1 MVLGVLVV
9 CATALPVRAGEPI
22 PGDCIS
28 DPHCFHDSM
37 NLICV
42 CVTPAGQVE
51 ITGTPSGGWNIL
63 VRVDA
68 GEGVP
73 TVGVT
78 YNSPGQIINVI
89 EVTGGSG
96 AGAYVPTLSFSVGD
110 PIVGHVRKIK
120 KGSGI
125 AGLDVMGEI
134 GGNLGPTVVGADVAV
149 EATSIDA
156 GRANTPPGLKV
167 RGSLTGDIILADV
180 APPHPKAQVSVLDIG
195 NGGPSVGHMLASL
208 EARGGAID
216 QITVAGT
223 IGDATHL
230 PQIGARLDIG
240 QVIASSIRAD
250 IVAGNATTF
259 GSEIANIRNVT
270 TTRDVANSTG
280 DFAGAVVANTIG
292 PGLNGKALTSSAPS
306 KRQVFVK
313 GNLGDGV
320 TDTVLQF
327 DDPLVNTLSG
337 GLISPIVIGGAFRAN
352 PSSSIPEV
360 SVPTNGLP
368 GYMVINNEFGN
379 ETWQFGATVEV
390 GSVTLAGPG
399 YTAAPAAVGGGSVGV
414 APFALYAAG
423 CVPAHGSVHRL
434 HVSPTCPL
442 EGDPTCLD
450 LQLEC
455 AAGWL
460 TSADIRFYGPVAGP
474 TGDTNALNRLV
485 VEYRVLEEPGIGDW
499 IDVSGDFNFRVVEDL
514 TTHVR
519 SIVRLTP
526 LTAVTPNMAPHF
538 FSGVEYR
545 VRNAPAGPST
555 TPLRALGV
563 AMSPVLTFDYRISTI
578 FDCRGGFVDLFDLNE
593 DGTVSYS
600 DLLQWLQEQQD
611 LNYDG
616 NMDTIDFALLW
627 QAIEYYN
634 SLP

>member
-1 MVLGVLVV
+1 
-9 CATALPVRAGEPI
+9 
-22 PGDCIS
+22 
-28 DPHCFHDSM
+28 M

-42 CVTPAGQVE
+42 CVTPAGQVQ

-63 VRVDA
+63 VRVDE

-78 YNSPGQIINVI
+78 YNSPGQIINLI

-96 AGAYVPTLSFSVGD
+96 AGAYVPTLNFSLGD

-120 KGSGI
+120 KGAGI

-149 EATSIDA
+149 QATAIDA
-156 GRANTPPGLKV
+156 GFLNIPPGLKV

-180 APPHPKAQVSVLDIG
+180 APNHPLPQVSLLDIG
-195 NGGPSVGHMLASL
+195 RDGPSVGHMLGSL

-216 QITVAGT
+216 QVRVAGT
-223 IGDATHL
+223 IGDASHL

-259 GSEIANIRNVT
+259 GSEVANIGNVT
-270 TTRDVANSTG
+270 TTGVAAQSTG

-292 PGLNGKALTSSAPS
+292 AGLNGKTLISSAGAP
-306 KRQVFVK
+306 RQVK
-313 GNLGDGV
+313 IENNLGDGV

-327 DDPLVNTLSG
+327 DSPIANTLSG
-337 GLISPIVIGGAFRAN
+337 GLVSPIVIGGAFRAN
-352 PSSSIPEV
+352 PSPSIPEV
-360 SVPTNGLP
+360 SLPPLGLP
-368 GYMVINNEFGN
+368 GYMAINTEFGN

-390 GSVTLAGPG
+390 GAVTLAGPG
-399 YTAAPAAVGGGSVGV
+399 YTATPATVGGGSVGV

-423 CVPAHGSVHRL
+423 CAPANGSVHRL
-434 HVSPTCPL
+434 NVSPICQL
-442 EGDPTCLD
+442 EGDPTCFD
-450 LQLEC
+450 LQLYC

-460 TSADIRFYGPVAGP
+460 TSVDIRFYGPVAGP
-474 TGDTNALNRLV
+474 TTLTTALNSLV
-485 VEYRVLEEPGIGDW
+485 VEYRVLGDPGIGEW
-499 IDVSGDFNFRVVEDL
+499 VNVSGDYDFQVVAAP

-526 LTAVTPNMAPHF
+526 HTAPHF
-538 FSGVEYR
+538 GAGVEYR
-545 VRNAPAGPST
+545 VTNALILPPPAPAT

-563 AMSPVLTFDYRISTI
+563 AMSPVLTFDYRFSTI
-578 FDCRGGFVDLFDLNE
+578 FDCRGGLVDLFDLNE
-593 DGTVSYS
+593 DGTV
-600 DLLQWLQEQQD
+600 
-611 LNYDG
+611 
-616 NMDTIDFALLW
+616 
-627 QAIEYYN
+627 
-634 SLP
+634 